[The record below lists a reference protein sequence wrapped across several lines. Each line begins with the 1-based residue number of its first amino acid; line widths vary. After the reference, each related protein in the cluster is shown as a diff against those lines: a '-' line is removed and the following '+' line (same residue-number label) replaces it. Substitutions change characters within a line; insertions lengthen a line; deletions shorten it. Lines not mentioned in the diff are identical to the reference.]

1 MTIRCNA
8 PRSTRG
14 DAFAVLQLGDDDPDR
29 LERGIQR
36 PDVLLAELGRL
47 EVQGEVYRVKG

>member
-1 MTIRCNA
+1 
-8 PRSTRG
+8 
-14 DAFAVLQLGDDDPDR
+14 VLQLGDDEPDR